1 MMNKYPLPC
10 SYFWLTICLVL
21 FLPLQAGCSTTQVE
35 ATAPTD
41 TIQLTEII
49 DKSTQ
54 SPITENTI
62 TLRWETSDGEVLF
75 FLSPHLKT

>member
-1 MMNKYPLPC
+1 MIYKFQSPSSIFC
-10 SYFWLTICLVL
+10 LTICLILVL
-21 FLPLQAGCSTTQVE
+21 SLLAGCSNTQPE
-35 ATAPTD
+35 ATGPTV
-41 TIQLTEII
+41 TIELTKIV

-54 SPITENTI
+54 RLISENTI

>member
-1 MMNKYPLPC
+1 MNKSLSP
-10 SYFWLTICLVL
+10 SFIIWLTICLVL
-21 FLPLQAGCSTTQVE
+21 ILALLAGCSTTQVE
-35 ATAPTD
+35 ATAPTV
-41 TIQLTEII
+41 TIELTEIV

-54 SPITENTI
+54 HPIAENTI